1 MTFMYGPSQPTVTP
15 VVQLAKP
22 TGEIGVADVLVSIV
36 SLIGVLIVVAALVGL
51 ATGGLF
57 ILYRRWRDGKTTESP
72 LASYTRLGLSAAD
85 REPGA
90 AAAAGSTLSSA
101 SASAASTSTATPRS

>member
-1 MTFMYGPSQPTVTP
+1 MTFLYAPSQPTVTP

-22 TGEIGVADVLVSIV
+22 TGEIGVADVLLSIV
-36 SLIGVLIVVAALVGL
+36 SLIGVLVVVALVVGL

-57 ILYRRWRDGKTTESP
+57 ILYRRWRDGQATESP

-85 REPGA
+85 REP
-90 AAAAGSTLSSA
+90 
-101 SASAASTSTATPRS
+101 TATPRS